1 MTDKER
7 YKRTFSALRASQ
19 LEFKEEMTMNKT
31 KILPVRRLVSLCAA
45 ALMIA
50 AMASVAYAADVGGIR
65 RAVQVWIH
73 GDQTNAVMDIQNG
86 HYLLSY
92 EDENGEPQTV
102 GGGGVAIDAFG
113 RERPLTEE
121 ELLEELNSPKVECL
135 EDGTVWVY
143 YQDQKMEIT
152 DRFVDGVCYVQL
164 KDGDKV
170 LYLTVEADGGYSMSP
185 HGYVQIK
192 QQSKA
197 APYVQAAP

>member
-50 AMASVAYAADVGGIR
+50 AMATVAYAADVGGIR

-113 RERPLTEE
+113 QERPLTEE

-152 DRFVDGVCYVQL
+152 DRFVDGVC
-164 KDGDKV
+164 
-170 LYLTVEADGGYSMSP
+170 
-185 HGYVQIK
+185 
-192 QQSKA
+192 
-197 APYVQAAP
+197 

>member
-7 YKRTFSALRASQ
+7 YKRTFSRLQASR
-19 LEFKEEMTMNKT
+19 LEFTEEMMMNKT
-31 KILPVRRLVSLCAA
+31 KIMPARRMVSLCAA

-50 AMASVAYAADVGGIR
+50 AMATVAYAADVGGIR

-73 GDQTNAVMDIQNG
+73 GDQTNAVMDIQDG

-92 EDENGEPQTV
+92 EDENGETQTV

-121 ELLEELNSPKVECL
+121 ELLEELNSPKVELL

-152 DRFVDGVCYVQL
+152 DRFENGVCYVQL
-164 KDGDKV
+164 KDGGKV

-185 HGYVQIK
+185 HGYVQ
-192 QQSKA
+192 
-197 APYVQAAP
+197 VE

>member
-7 YKRTFSALRASQ
+7 YKRTFSRLQASR
-19 LEFKEEMTMNKT
+19 LEFTEEMMMNKT
-31 KILPVRRLVSLCAA
+31 KIMPARRMVALCAA

-50 AMASVAYAADVGGIR
+50 AMATVAYAADVGGIR
-65 RAVQVWIH
+65 RAVQIWIH

-92 EDENGEPQTV
+92 EDENGETQTV

-121 ELLEELNSPKVECL
+121 ELLEELNSPKVELL

-152 DRFVDGVCYVQL
+152 DRFENGVCYVQL
-164 KDGDKV
+164 KDGGKV

-185 HGYVQIK
+185 HGYVQ
-192 QQSKA
+192 
-197 APYVQAAP
+197 VE

>member
-73 GDQTNAVMDIQNG
+73 GDQTNAVLEVKEG
-86 HYLLSY
+86 SY
-92 EDENGEPQTV
+92 TLKNDQGETV
-102 GGGGVAIDAFG
+102 QAGGGVAIDIFG
-113 RERPLTEE
+113 RERPLSEE
-121 ELLEELNSPKVECL
+121 EILDHLDTPEVEYK

-143 YQDQKMEIT
+143 YRGQTLEIT
-152 DRFVDGVCYVQL
+152 DLFQDGVCYVQL
-164 KDGDKV
+164 KDGYEV
-170 LYLTVEADGGYSMSP
+170 RYLTVQYQDGYSVSP
-185 HGYVQIK
+185 HGYR
-192 QQSKA
+192 
-197 APYVQAAP
+197 

>member
-50 AMASVAYAADVGGIR
+50 AMATVAYAADVGGIR

-92 EDENGEPQTV
+92 EDENGETQTV

-192 QQSKA
+192 QQSKT

>member
-7 YKRTFSALRASQ
+7 YKRTFSRLQASR
-19 LEFKEEMTMNKT
+19 LEFTEEMMMNKT
-31 KILPVRRLVSLCAA
+31 KIMPARRMVALCAA

-50 AMASVAYAADVGGIR
+50 AMATVAYAADVGGIR
-65 RAVQVWIH
+65 RAVQIWIH

-92 EDENGEPQTV
+92 EDENGETQTV

-121 ELLEELNSPKVECL
+121 ELLEELNSPKVELL

-152 DRFVDGVCYVQL
+152 DRFENGVCYVQL
-164 KDGDKV
+164 KDGGKV

>member
-50 AMASVAYAADVGGIR
+50 AMASVAYAADVGGIP

-92 EDENGEPQTV
+92 EDENGETQTV

-135 EDGTVWVY
+135 EDGPVWVY
-143 YQDQKMEIT
+143 YQEQKMEIT
-152 DRFVDGVCYVQL
+152 DRCVDGVGYGQL
-164 KDGDKV
+164 KAGEKV

>member
-7 YKRTFSALRASQ
+7 YKRTFSLLRASQ

-45 ALMIA
+45 AVMIA

-113 RERPLTEE
+113 QERPLTEE

-192 QQSKA
+192 QQSKV

>member
-92 EDENGEPQTV
+92 EDENGETQTV

-121 ELLEELNSPKVECL
+121 ELLEELNSPKVELL

-152 DRFVDGVCYVQL
+152 DRFENGVCYVQL
-164 KDGDKV
+164 KDGGKV

-185 HGYVQIK
+185 HGYVQ
-192 QQSKA
+192 
-197 APYVQAAP
+197 VE

>member
-7 YKRTFSALRASQ
+7 YKRTFSRLQASR
-19 LEFKEEMTMNKT
+19 LEFTEEMMMNKT
-31 KILPVRRLVSLCAA
+31 KIMPARRMVALCAA

-50 AMASVAYAADVGGIR
+50 AMATVAYAADVGGIR
-65 RAVQVWIH
+65 RAVQIWIH

-92 EDENGEPQTV
+92 EDENGETQTV

-152 DRFVDGVCYVQL
+152 DRFENGVCYVQL
-164 KDGDKV
+164 KDGGKV

>member
-73 GDQTNAVMDIQNG
+73 GDQTNAVLEVKEG
-86 HYLLSY
+86 SY
-92 EDENGEPQTV
+92 TLKNDQGETV
-102 GGGGVAIDAFG
+102 QAGGGVAIDIFG
-113 RERPLTEE
+113 RERPLSEE
-121 ELLEELNSPKVECL
+121 EILDHLDTPEVEYK

-143 YQDQKMEIT
+143 YRGQTLEIT
-152 DRFVDGVCYVQL
+152 DLFQDGVCYVQL
-164 KDGDKV
+164 KDGDEV
-170 LYLTVEADGGYSMSP
+170 RYLTVQYQEGYSVST
-185 HGYVQIK
+185 HGYR
-192 QQSKA
+192 
-197 APYVQAAP
+197 

>member
-50 AMASVAYAADVGGIR
+50 AMASVAYA
-65 RAVQVWIH
+65 VWIH
-73 GDQTNAVMDIQNG
+73 GDQTNAVMDIQDG

-92 EDENGEPQTV
+92 EDENGETQTV

>member
-50 AMASVAYAADVGGIR
+50 AMATVAYAADVGGIR

-121 ELLEELNSPKVECL
+121 EILDHLDTPEVEYK

-143 YQDQKMEIT
+143 YRGQTLEIT
-152 DRFVDGVCYVQL
+152 DLFQDGVCYVQL
-164 KDGDKV
+164 KDGDEV
-170 LYLTVEADGGYSMSP
+170 RYLTVQYQEGYSVSP
-185 HGYVQIK
+185 HGYR
-192 QQSKA
+192 
-197 APYVQAAP
+197 